1 MASSIARTDPTPHE
15 VALIIRLICNIER
28 RDELSLEER
37 ETLAST
43 ISTVRSVP
51 AGTVLVRSHT
61 AVSES
66 TLLLEGLVARQY
78 DMETGKREITALHVP
93 GDFLD
98 LHSLTLKQLDHD
110 VVALTAA
117 RVATAP
123 HGRLRTVTETH
134 PHLTRLLWFLTTV
147 DAAIHRRWIAVKAQ
161 AAAGRIAHLMCEIQM
176 RLELVGLADH
186 EGFAMPLTQMDLADM
201 TGLTSVHVNRTLR
214 KLREA
219 KLLEF
224 RDGQVTITNIHDLR
238 GFAEFDPSYLYAK
251 REAS

>member
-1 MASSIARTDPTPHE
+1 MASVITRSDPQPHD
-15 VALIIRLICNIER
+15 VALIIRLICAIER
-28 RDELSLEER
+28 RDQLSPEER
-37 ETLAST
+37 DALAAT

-51 AGTVLVRSHT
+51 AGTVLVRAHT
-61 AVSES
+61 VVSES

-78 DMETGKREITALHVP
+78 DLQTGKREITALHVP

-110 VVALTAA
+110 VVALTPV
-117 RVATAP
+117 RVASAP
-123 HGRLRTVTETH
+123 HGRLRALTETH

-147 DAAIHRRWIAVKAQ
+147 DAAIHRQWIAVKGQ
-161 AAAGRIAHLMCEIQM
+161 AAAGRIAHLISEIHM
-176 RLELVGLADH
+176 RLELVGLAD
-186 EGFAMPLTQMDLADM
+186 EQGFAMPLTQMDLADM

-224 RDGQVTITNIHDLR
+224 RDGRVTIANIHDLR